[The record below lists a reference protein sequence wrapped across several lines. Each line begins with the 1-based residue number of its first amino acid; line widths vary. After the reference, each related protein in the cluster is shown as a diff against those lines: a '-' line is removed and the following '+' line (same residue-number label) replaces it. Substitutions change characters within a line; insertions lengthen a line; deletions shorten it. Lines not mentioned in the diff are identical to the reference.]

1 MPVTHG
7 VVGKHRSCRC
17 PAPCNLLPERGQ
29 IVAGEKLCRQN
40 FFGPGGLSFRKKK
53 CGFVCL
59 KEITHR
65 KSCCLCFIG
74 QHCLWNVLLRPS
86 LPSAIYLSCFLIS
99 IYGRSFGPT
108 CPYGSRYMTLPFAWW
123 VARTSTSAI
132 CTCAGAEAA

>member
-7 VVGKHRSCRC
+7 VVGRHRSCRC
-17 PAPCNLLPERGQ
+17 PAPCNLLPERGKLWPEKGC
-29 IVAGEKLCRQN
+29 AGRTSLVREAC
-40 FFGPGGLSFRKKK
+40 LSGKE

-59 KEITHR
+59 KEITHG

-74 QHCLWNVLLRPS
+74 QHCLWDVLLRPS

-108 CPYGSRYMTLPFAWW
+108 CPYGSRYMILPFAWW

-132 CTCAGAEAA
+132 CTCAGAEAE

>member
-1 MPVTHG
+1 MELSADTGRADAPLHAICRWNG
-7 VVGKHRSCRC
+7 GKLWPEKSC
-17 PAPCNLLPERGQ
+17 
-29 IVAGEKLCRQN
+29 AGRTSLVREAC
-40 FFGPGGLSFRKKK
+40 LSGKK

-59 KEITHR
+59 KEITHG

-74 QHCLWNVLLRPS
+74 QHCLWDVLLRPS

-108 CPYGSRYMTLPFAWW
+108 CPYGSRYMILPFAWW

>member
-7 VVGKHRSCRC
+7 VVGRHRSCRC
-17 PAPCNLLPERGQ
+17 PAPCKLLPERGQ
-29 IVAGEKLCRQN
+29 IVAGGKLCRQN
-40 FFGPGGLSFRKKK
+40 FFGPGACLSGKE

-59 KEITHR
+59 KEITHG